1 MPEIACRRCR
11 RNLPP
16 DCPCRLAGWPAGRR
30 VPAGV
35 SGGGGGCMPDLP
47 LCRHARVLRSGRTV
61 VCRRTRPAGEAKP
74 VAWCLHCCAQLEAVL
89 EAGEDCRKGAGK
101 RRETQQ
107 DRIRK

>member
-35 SGGGGGCMPDLP
+35 SGGGG
-47 LCRHARVLRSGRTV
+47 VLHV
-61 VCRRTRPAGEAKP
+61 
-74 VAWCLHCCAQLEAVL
+74 
-89 EAGEDCRKGAGK
+89 
-101 RRETQQ
+101 
-107 DRIRK
+107 